1 MDAGARPDR
10 PAAASEGFDMKYI
23 IVPILVALAG
33 WGIRPALADAIHD
46 ALGRA
51 GSAYCSGACGL
62 SKLT

>member
-1 MDAGARPDR
+1 
-10 PAAASEGFDMKYI
+10 MKYI

-51 GSAYCSGACGL
+51 GSAYGSGDCGP